1 MAHGTGVVH
10 SLARRN
16 NMNTE
21 IRYASIDELNLDPMN
36 PRLGRENTGSDVSQ
50 EKVLALM
57 QDWTLE
63 ELAVSFVEN
72 GFWPQ
77 EALIVVKEKLYG
89 SVTTVVVEGN
99 RRLAALRLLKLATEG
114 KAISRKW
121 DEIIANKKIPSTL
134 FTKVPFLVASSRD
147 EVDAFL
153 GFRHVT
159 GIKEWRPAEKA
170 EFIAKLI
177 EKRGLSYDVV
187 RKKIGSKT
195 PTVRQH
201 YISYRLL
208 IQMED
213 TEDIALEKVEKKFS
227 VLYLSLRTEGVQKYL
242 QIDILAEPGKAKKP
256 VPPGRLKALTHF
268 AQWLFGDEKNPPLFT
283 DSRYVDKLGKALESE
298 KAVDYLE
305 RTPSPNFDF
314 ALRIAG
320 ADEPELVDLLEGA
333 ADNIE
338 LALGRLHQHASSAKI
353 KRAVER
359 VLVDADQLRKVIP
372 TTTVKEKA

>member
-1 MAHGTGVVH
+1 MDTV
-10 SLARRN
+10 
-16 NMNTE
+16 
-21 IRYASIDELNLDPMN
+21 IQYASIDELNLDPFN

-63 ELAVSFVEN
+63 ELGTSFIEN

-77 EALIVVKEKLYG
+77 EALIVVREKLYG
-89 SVTTVVVEGN
+89 AVVNIVVEGN
-99 RRLAALRLLKLATEG
+99 RRLAALRLLAQAVAG
-114 KAISRKW
+114 KSTSRKW
-121 DEIIANKKIPSTL
+121 DEIIGGKNIPPTL
-134 FTKVPFLVASSRD
+134 FSKVPYLVATSRD

-177 EKRGLSYDVV
+177 EKRNLSYDDV

-208 IQMED
+208 LQMED
-213 TEDIALEKVEKKFS
+213 REDIALEKVERKFS

-242 QIDILAEPGKAKKP
+242 DIDIQAEPAKAKNP
-256 VPPGRLKALTHF
+256 VPKNRLKALTYF
-268 AQWLFGDEKNPPLFT
+268 AQWLFGDDKKPPLFT
-283 DSRYVDKLGKALESE
+283 DSRYVDKLGKTLESA
-298 KAVDYLE
+298 KAVEYLE
-305 RTPSPNFDF
+305 RTPNPNFDF
-314 ALRIAG
+314 ALRVAG
-320 ADEPELVDLLEGA
+320 ADEPELVDLLESA

-338 LALGRLHQHASSAKI
+338 LALGRLHQHAESRKI
-353 KRAVER
+353 KSAVER
-359 VLVDADQLRKVIP
+359 VVLDADQLRKVIP
-372 TTTVKEKA
+372 ASPENKKA

>member
-1 MAHGTGVVH
+1 MD
-10 SLARRN
+10 
-16 NMNTE
+16 TE
-21 IRYASIDELNLDPMN
+21 IQYATTDELNLDPLN
-36 PRLGRENTGSDVSQ
+36 PRLGRDVTGNNTASQ
-50 EKVLALM
+50 GKVLELM
-57 QDWTLE
+57 KDWTLE

-89 SVTTVVVEGN
+89 SVVKVVVEGN

-114 KAISRKW
+114 KSPGRKW
-121 DEIIANKKIPSTL
+121 DEIVSENKVRSIL
-134 FTKVPFLVASSRD
+134 FTKVPYLVADSRA

-177 EKRGLSYDVV
+177 EKRDYSYDQV
-187 RKKIGSKT
+187 RKKIGSKM

-213 TEDIALEKVEKKFS
+213 REEIALEKVEEKFS
-227 VLYLSLRTEGVQKYL
+227 VLYLSLRTEGVRNYL
-242 QIDILAEPGKAKKP
+242 QIDILAPPDKAKKP
-256 VPPGRLKALTHF
+256 VPSNRLNELAHF
-268 AQWLFGDEKNPPLFT
+268 AKWLFGDDKNPPLFT
-283 DSRYVDKLGKALESE
+283 DSRYVDKLGKALESP
-298 KAVDYLE
+298 KAVEYLE
-305 RTPSPNFDF
+305 RNARPSFDY
-314 ALRIAG
+314 ALRVAG

-338 LALGRLHQHASSAKI
+338 LALGRLHQHAKSSKI
-353 KRAVER
+353 RTAVER
-359 VLVDADQLRKVIP
+359 LLSDADQLRKVIP
-372 TTTVKEKA
+372 VSSDKEEA

>member
-1 MAHGTGVVH
+1 
-10 SLARRN
+10 
-16 NMNTE
+16 MNTE
-21 IRYASIDELNLDPMN
+21 IRYASIGELNLDPLN

-50 EKVLALM
+50 EKVLSLM

-77 EALIVVKEKLYG
+77 EALIVVQEKLYG
-89 SVTTVVVEGN
+89 SAANVVVEGN
-99 RRLAALRLLKLATEG
+99 RRLAALRLLSLAVSG
-114 KAISRKW
+114 KAHSRKW
-121 DEIIANKKIPSTL
+121 DEIIGGKKIPPSL
-134 FTKVPFLVASSRD
+134 FEKVPYLVAASRD

-177 EKRGLSYDVV
+177 EKRKFSYEDVGE
-187 RKKIGSKT
+187 RIGSRT

-208 IQMED
+208 MQMD
-213 TEDIALEKVEKKFS
+213 DREDIAVKKVEKKFS

-242 QIDILAEPGKAKKP
+242 QIDIQADPAKARKP
-256 VPPGRLKALTHF
+256 VPPSRLKALTHF
-268 AQWLFGDEKNPPLFT
+268 ARWLFGDEKNPPLFT
-283 DSRYVDKLGKALESE
+283 DSRYVDKLGKALESP
-298 KAVDYLE
+298 KAVEYLE

-314 ALRIAG
+314 ALRVAG
-320 ADEPELVDLLEGA
+320 ADEPELVDLLESA

-338 LALGRLHQHASSAKI
+338 LALGRLHQHATSTKI
-353 KRAVER
+353 KAAVDR
-359 VLVDADQLRKVIP
+359 VLVDAGQLRKVVP
-372 TTTVKEKA
+372 SATVKERA

>member
-1 MAHGTGVVH
+1 
-10 SLARRN
+10 
-16 NMNTE
+16 MNTE
-21 IRYASIDELNLDPMN
+21 IRYASIGELNLDPLN

-50 EKVLALM
+50 EKVLSLM

-77 EALIVVKEKLYG
+77 EALIIVQENLYG
-89 SVTTVVVEGN
+89 SAAKVVVEGN
-99 RRLAALRLLKLATEG
+99 RRLAALRLLSLAVSG

-121 DEIIANKKIPSTL
+121 DEIIAGKKIPPSL
-134 FTKVPFLVASSRD
+134 FEKVPYLIAASRD

-177 EKRGLSYDVV
+177 EKRKLSYDDV

-208 IQMED
+208 LQMED
-213 TEDIALEKVEKKFS
+213 REDIALEKVEKKFS

-242 QIDILAEPGKAKKP
+242 QIDIQADPAKARKP
-256 VPPGRLKALTHF
+256 VPASRLKALTHF
-268 AQWLFGDEKNPPLFT
+268 AQWLFGDDKTPPLFT
-283 DSRYVDKLGKALESE
+283 DSRYVDKLGKALESP
-298 KAVDYLE
+298 KAVEYLE

-314 ALRIAG
+314 ALRVAG
-320 ADEPELVDLLEGA
+320 ADEPELVDLLESA

-338 LALGRLHQHASSAKI
+338 LALGRLHQHATSTKI
-353 KRAVER
+353 KAAVDR
-359 VLVDADQLRKVIP
+359 VLVDADQLRKVVP
-372 TTTVKEKA
+372 SATVKERA

>member
-1 MAHGTGVVH
+1 MD
-10 SLARRN
+10 
-16 NMNTE
+16 TE
-21 IRYASIDELNLDPMN
+21 IRYASITELNLDPLN
-36 PRLGRENTGSDVSQ
+36 PRLGRENTGRDVSQ

-63 ELAVSFVEN
+63 ELAVSFIEN
-72 GFWPQ
+72 GFWAQ

-89 SVTTVVVEGN
+89 SVTDVVVEGN
-99 RRLAALRLLKLATEG
+99 RRLAALRLLALAVAG

-121 DEIIANKKIPSTL
+121 DEIIANKKISPTL
-134 FTKVPFLVASSRD
+134 FAKVPYLVARSRD

-177 EKRGLSYDVV
+177 EKRELSYDDV

-208 IQMED
+208 LQMED
-213 TEDIALEKVEKKFS
+213 REDIALEKVEKKFS

-242 QIDILAEPGKAKKP
+242 QIDILADPTKAKKP
-256 VPPGRLKALTHF
+256 VPPSRLKALTHF
-268 AQWLFGDEKNPPLFT
+268 ALWLFGDEKNPPLFT

-298 KAVDYLE
+298 KAVEYLE

-314 ALRIAG
+314 ALRVAG

-338 LALGRLHQHASSAKI
+338 LALGRLHQHAKSTKI
-353 KRAVER
+353 KSAIER
-359 VLVDADQLRKVIP
+359 VLGDAEQLRKVFP
-372 TTTVKEKA
+372 TYPQKEKA

>member
-1 MAHGTGVVH
+1 
-10 SLARRN
+10 
-16 NMNTE
+16 MNTD
-21 IRYASIDELNLDPMN
+21 IQYGSIIDDLNLDPLN
-36 PRLGRENTGSDVSQ
+36 PRLGRENTGSNVSQ
-50 EKVLALM
+50 EKVLSLM
-57 QDWTLE
+57 QGWTLE

-89 SVTTVVVEGN
+89 PVINVVVEGN
-99 RRLAALRLLKLATEG
+99 RRLAALRLLSLAVSG
-114 KAISRKW
+114 NAISRKW
-121 DEIIANKKIPSTL
+121 DEIIAGKKIPPTL
-134 FTKVPFLVASSRD
+134 FTKIPYLVADSRD

-177 EKRGLSYDVV
+177 EKRKFSYDEV

-213 TEDIALEKVEKKFS
+213 REDIALERVEKKFS

-242 QIDILAEPGKAKKP
+242 QIDIQADPAKAKKP
-256 VPPGRLKALTHF
+256 VPASRLKALTHF
-268 AQWLFGDEKNPPLFT
+268 ALWLFGDEKTPPLFT

-298 KAVDYLE
+298 KAVEYLE
-305 RTPSPNFDF
+305 RTANPNFDF
-314 ALRIAG
+314 ALRVAG
-320 ADEPELVDLLEGA
+320 ADEPELVDLLESA

-338 LALGRLHQHASSAKI
+338 LALGRLHQHAASTKI
-353 KRAVER
+353 KSAVER

-372 TTTVKEKA
+372 IVIGKEKA

>member
-1 MAHGTGVVH
+1 
-10 SLARRN
+10 
-16 NMNTE
+16 MNTE
-21 IRYASIDELNLDPMN
+21 IQHASTDELNLDPLN
-36 PRLGRENTGSDVSQ
+36 PRLGRENTGNDVSQ
-50 EKVLALM
+50 EKVLSLM

-77 EALIVVKEKLYG
+77 EALIVIREKLYG
-89 SVTTVVVEGN
+89 SMTLVVVEGN

-121 DEIIANKKIPSTL
+121 DDIIGNNQIPKTL
-134 FTKVPFLVASSRD
+134 FAKVPYIVANSRD

-213 TEDIALEKVEKKFS
+213 REDIALEKVERKFS

-242 QIDILAEPGKAKKP
+242 DIDILADPPKAKKP
-256 VPPGRLKALTHF
+256 VPSGRLKALTHF
-268 AQWLFGDEKNPPLFT
+268 AKWLFGDEKNPPLFT

-298 KAVDYLE
+298 KAVQYLE
-305 RTPSPNFDF
+305 RTANPNFDF
-314 ALRIAG
+314 ALRVAG

-338 LALGRLHQHASSAKI
+338 LALGRLHQHTESTKI
-353 KRAVER
+353 KSAVER
-359 VLVDADQLRKVIP
+359 VVADADQLRKVIP
-372 TTTVKEKA
+372 ISPALQKV

>member
-1 MAHGTGVVH
+1 MQ
-10 SLARRN
+10 
-16 NMNTE
+16 TE
-21 IRYASIDELNLDPMN
+21 IQYASIVPEENGLHLDPFN
-36 PRLGRENTGSDVSQ
+36 PRLGRENTGSNVSQ
-50 EKVLALM
+50 EKVLEMM

-77 EALIVVKEKLYG
+77 EALIVVEEKLYG
-89 SVTTVVVEGN
+89 SIVKVVVEGN
-99 RRLAALRLLKLATEG
+99 RRLAALRLLRQAVVG
-114 KAISRKW
+114 KPISRKW
-121 DEIIANKKIPSTL
+121 EEIVAKKKIPDNL
-134 FTKVPFLVASSRD
+134 FSRVPYLIANSRD

-177 EKRGLSYDVV
+177 EKRKLSYEDV
-187 RKKIGSKT
+187 RKRIGSKT

-208 IQMED
+208 LQMED
-213 TEDIALEKVEKKFS
+213 KEDIDLKKVEQKFS

-242 QIDILAEPGKAKKP
+242 QIDIQADPAKASKP
-256 VPPGRLKALTHF
+256 VPPSRLKALAHF

-283 DSRYVDKLGKALESE
+283 DSRYVDKLGKALESS
-298 KAVDYLE
+298 KAVEYLE
-305 RTPSPNFDF
+305 RTPNPNFEF
-314 ALRIAG
+314 ALRVAG
-320 ADEPELVDLLEGA
+320 ADEPELVDLLECA

-338 LALGRLHQHASSAKI
+338 LALGRLHQHANSKKI
-353 KRAVER
+353 KSAVER
-359 VLVDADQLRKVIP
+359 LLLDADQLRKVIP
-372 TTTVKEKA
+372 VSSEMEKK

>member
-1 MAHGTGVVH
+1 MHGNGQK
-10 SLARRN
+10 
-16 NMNTE
+16 NMNTQ
-21 IRYASIDELNLDPMN
+21 IQYGSILPNPDAPGTELYLDPLN
-36 PRLGRENTGSDVSQ
+36 PRLGRENTGSNVSQ

-63 ELAVSFVEN
+63 ELGASFIEN

-89 SVTTVVVEGN
+89 SIKHVVVEGN
-99 RRLAALRLLKLATEG
+99 RRLAALRLLAKADEG
-114 KAISRKW
+114 KALSRKW
-121 DEIIANKKIPSTL
+121 EDTISGKKVQRAL
-134 FTKVPFLVASSRD
+134 FEKVPYLVADSRD

-159 GIKEWRPAEKA
+159 GIKEWKPAEKA

-177 EKRGLSYDVV
+177 EKRKMSYDDV
-187 RKKIGSKT
+187 RKRIGSKT
-195 PTVRQH
+195 PAVRQH

-213 TEDIALEKVEKKFS
+213 NEDIALEKVERKFS

-242 QIDILAEPGKAKKP
+242 QIDIKAEPAKAKKP
-256 VPPGRLKALTHF
+256 VPESRLKALAHF
-268 AQWLFGDEKNPPLFT
+268 ALWLFGDEKQPPLFT
-283 DSRYVDKLGKALESE
+283 DSRYVDKLGKALESP
-298 KAVDYLE
+298 KAVEYLE
-305 RTPSPNFDF
+305 RTPSANFDF
-314 ALRIAG
+314 ALRVAG

-338 LALGRLHQHASSAKI
+338 LALGRLHQHAGSTKI
-353 KRAVER
+353 QSAVER
-359 VLVDADQLRKVIP
+359 VLGDAEQLRKVMP
-372 TTTVKEKA
+372 SSSDKRKA

>member
-1 MAHGTGVVH
+1 
-10 SLARRN
+10 
-16 NMNTE
+16 
-21 IRYASIDELNLDPMN
+21 
-36 PRLGRENTGSDVSQ
+36 
-50 EKVLALM
+50 M
-57 QDWTLE
+57 QGWTLE

-77 EALIVVKEKLYG
+77 EALIIVKEKLYG
-89 SVTTVVVEGN
+89 PVVNVVVEGN
-99 RRLAALRLLKLATEG
+99 RRLAALRLLKLACEG
-114 KAISRKW
+114 KSISRKW
-121 DEIIANKKIPSTL
+121 DEIIANKKIPATL
-134 FTKVPFLVASSRD
+134 FTKVPYLIANSRD

-177 EKRGLSYDVV
+177 EKRKLSYDDV

-213 TEDIALEKVEKKFS
+213 RDDIALEKVEKKFS

-242 QIDILAEPGKAKKP
+242 QIDILADPAKAKKP
-256 VPPGRLKALTHF
+256 VPPERLKALTHF
-268 AQWLFGDEKNPPLFT
+268 AQWLFGDEKSPPLFT
-283 DSRYVDKLGKALESE
+283 DSRYVDKLGKALESQ

-305 RTPSPNFDF
+305 RTSNPNFDF
-314 ALRIAG
+314 ALRVAG

-338 LALGRLHQHASSAKI
+338 LALGRLHQHASSTKI
-353 KRAVER
+353 KNAVNR

-372 TTTVKEKA
+372 TATGKEKA

>member
-1 MAHGTGVVH
+1 
-10 SLARRN
+10 
-16 NMNTE
+16 MNTE
-21 IRYASIDELNLDPMN
+21 IQYASIDELNLDPLN
-36 PRLGRENTGSDVSQ
+36 PRLGRENTGTDVSQ

-63 ELAVSFVEN
+63 ELGTSFIEN

-89 SVTTVVVEGN
+89 FSALVVVEGN
-99 RRLAALRLLKLATEG
+99 RRLAALRLLAQAVAG
-114 KAISRKW
+114 KSNSRKW
-121 DEIIANKKIPSTL
+121 DEMIGGKKVPTTL
-134 FTKVPFLVASSRD
+134 FSKVPYLVANSRD

-177 EKRGLSYDVV
+177 EKRNLSYDDV

-201 YISYRLL
+201 YISYKLL
-208 IQMED
+208 LQMED
-213 TEDIALEKVEKKFS
+213 RDDIALEKVEKKFS

-242 QIDILAEPGKAKKP
+242 HIDIQAEPAKARKP
-256 VPPGRLKALTHF
+256 VPPSRLKALTYF
-268 AQWLFGDEKNPPLFT
+268 AQWLFGDEKTPPLFT
-283 DSRYVDKLGKALESE
+283 DSRHVDNFGRTLESP
-298 KAVDYLE
+298 KAVEYLE
-305 RTPSPNFDF
+305 RTPNPNFDF
-314 ALRIAG
+314 ALRVAG
-320 ADEPELVDLLEGA
+320 ADEPELVDLLESA

-338 LALGRLHQHASSAKI
+338 LALGRLHQHTKSSKI
-353 KRAVER
+353 QTAVDR
-359 VLVDADQLRKVIP
+359 VVSDAEQLRKVIP
-372 TTTVKEKA
+372 ASSDKIKT

>member
-1 MAHGTGVVH
+1 
-10 SLARRN
+10 
-16 NMNTE
+16 MNTE
-21 IRYASIDELNLDPMN
+21 IHYGSIVNDLNLDPLN

-50 EKVLALM
+50 EKVLSMM

-89 SVTTVVVEGN
+89 SVINVVVEGN
-99 RRLAALRLLKLATEG
+99 RRLAALRLLDRAVSG

-121 DEIIANKKIPSTL
+121 DEIISNKKIPPTL
-134 FTKVPFLVASSRD
+134 FTKVPYLIASSRD

-213 TEDIALEKVEKKFS
+213 REDIALEKVEKKFS

-242 QIDILAEPGKAKKP
+242 NIDILAEPAHAKKP
-256 VPPGRLKALTHF
+256 VPPSRLKALTHF
-268 AQWLFGDEKNPPLFT
+268 AQWLFGDEKTPPLFT

-298 KAVDYLE
+298 KAVEYLE
-305 RTPSPNFDF
+305 RTPNPNFDF
-314 ALRIAG
+314 ALRVAG

-338 LALGRLHQHASSAKI
+338 LALGRLHQHTHSTKI
-353 KRAVER
+353 KSAVER
-359 VLVDADQLRKVIP
+359 VVADADQLRKVIP
-372 TTTVKEKA
+372 VSTGKEKV